1 MAEKTAAEI
10 PRGLNRVRLAAATLV
25 AVGGL
30 AALATTA
37 WALVEFLSLSQ
48 RAQPLPTVREF
59 LWAVAGLLL
68 GWGLGALLWGVAEV
82 LRRLDDALSAAGGG
96 VRGPTAVGL
105 DLGPAGTVDPAGEHQ
120 THLLEELVHLTRE
133 LRDIELLSDAE
144 RAARQREEAEE
155 LIKRLEQEIPV
166 LLREHNLTEAENRL
180 RRARQRFPALPQWT
194 TLAEQLE
201 QARAKF
207 EAHDL
212 ALATREVDD
221 LAALG
226 AWDRAVELVRDLR
239 QRHPH
244 SEKVSE
250 LVRRVATGRER
261 ASAEERARLMSR
273 AQDATTR
280 REWREALQAVE
291 TVIARFPDSAEA
303 HDLRLQL
310 PTLRANVEIQARH
323 EMETTIRDLI
333 RDQRFSEALRIARE
347 LIARYPDSPQAAV
360 LREQLHRL
368 EQRAAEIPAVK

>member
-1 MAEKTAAEI
+1 MAEKTAAET

-59 LWAVAGLLL
+59 LWAVAALLL

-82 LRRLDDALSAAGGG
+82 LRRLDDALSATGGG

-105 DLGPAGTVDPAGEHQ
+105 DLGPAGTVDPAGERQ

-144 RAARQREEAEE
+144 RATRQREEAAE

-166 LLREHNLTEAENRL
+166 LLREHNLTEAESRL

-310 PTLRANVEIQARH
+310 PTLKANVEIQTRH
-323 EMETTIRDLI
+323 EMETTIRELI

-368 EQRAAEIPAVK
+368 EQRAAEMPAVK

>member
-1 MAEKTAAEI
+1 MAEKTAAET
-10 PRGLNRVRLAAATLV
+10 PRGLNRVRLVAATLV

-37 WALVEFLSLSQ
+37 WALVEFLNLSQ

-68 GWGLGALLWGVAEV
+68 GWGLGALLWGVAEL
-82 LRRLDDALSAAGGG
+82 LRRLDDAGSAGSG

-105 DLGPAGTVDPAGEHQ
+105 DLGPAGTVDPASEHQ
-120 THLLEELVHLTRE
+120 NHLLEELVHLTRE

-144 RAARQREEAEE
+144 RAARQREEAAE
-155 LIKRLEQEIPV
+155 LIKRLEQEIPI

-180 RRARQRFPALPQWT
+180 RRARQRFPALPQWV

-310 PTLRANVEIQARH
+310 PTLKANVEIQVRH
-323 EMETTIRDLI
+323 EMEATIRDLI

-347 LIARYPDSPQAAV
+347 LIQRYPDSPQAAV

-368 EQRAAEIPAVK
+368 EQRAAELPPVK

>member
-1 MAEKTAAEI
+1 M
-10 PRGLNRVRLAAATLV
+10 
-25 AVGGL
+25 
-30 AALATTA
+30 
-37 WALVEFLSLSQ
+37 
-48 RAQPLPTVREF
+48 REF
-59 LWAVAGLLL
+59 LWAVAALLL

-82 LRRLDDALSAAGGG
+82 LRRLDDALSATGGG

-105 DLGPAGTVDPAGEHQ
+105 DLGPAGTVDPAGERQ

-144 RAARQREEAEE
+144 RATRQREEAAE

-166 LLREHNLTEAENRL
+166 LLREHNLTEAESRL

-310 PTLRANVEIQARH
+310 PTLKANVEIQTRH
-323 EMETTIRDLI
+323 EMETTIRELI

-368 EQRAAEIPAVK
+368 EQRAAEMPAVK